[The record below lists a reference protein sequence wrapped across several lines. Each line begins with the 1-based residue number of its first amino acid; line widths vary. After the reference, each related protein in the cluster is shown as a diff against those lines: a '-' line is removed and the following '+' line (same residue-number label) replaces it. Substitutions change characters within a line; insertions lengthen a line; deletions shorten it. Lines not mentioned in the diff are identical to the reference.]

1 VVAQLLVLDWVL
13 TDMKIRSLQ
22 SAIAIACVVAFA
34 ALVPAAHAS
43 PLRWLTLP
51 YHGSLR
57 GSGTLD
63 QDFSGAARFQI
74 PESWRAVKKGR
85 FYNLTPP
92 VVEGCWIKVQVNNAP
107 TLTKATT
114 AAQVAATFPE
124 GFRIA
129 ELARGSRA
137 HGSWGIDETTPH
149 ADPPGRRVYALG
161 IIHLS
166 GHFYDQ
172 LRAVATFVGACSDDV
187 VRNGPT
193 LTALRRIVT
202 GGSFSG
208 ASFRGRKLTT
218 WTGR

>member
-1 VVAQLLVLDWVL
+1 
-13 TDMKIRSLQ
+13 MKIRSLQ
-22 SAIAIACVVAFA
+22 GAIVVACGIAFG

-51 YHGSLR
+51 YHGVLV
-57 GSGTLD
+57 GSGNLEE
-63 QDFSGAARFQI
+63 DFSGAAHFQI
-74 PESWRAVKKGR
+74 PATWRAVKKGR

-92 VVEGCWIKVQVNNAP
+92 VVGRCWIKVQVNNAP

-124 GFRIA
+124 GFRIV

-137 HGSWGIDETTPH
+137 HGSWGIDETAPH
-149 ADPPGRRVYALG
+149 VHPPGRRVYAIG
-161 IIHLS
+161 VIHLS
-166 GHFYDQ
+166 GHFYVR
-172 LRAVATFVGACSDDV
+172 LRAVATFVGECSDDV

-202 GGSFSG
+202 GGSFGG
-208 ASFRGRKLTT
+208 ASFRGHKLTK
-218 WTGR
+218 